1 MDGRIEQGNFDDY
14 PMLTLR
20 QMPVV
25 ETHIVASGGFW
36 GGMGEPPLPPVA
48 PALCNALYAATG
60 KPFHSL
66 PLSAHG
72 LRPA

>member
-1 MDGRIEQGNFDDY
+1 
-14 PMLTLR
+14 MLTLR

-25 ETHIVASGGFW
+25 ETHIVASGDFW

-60 KPFHSL
+60 KPIYSL
-66 PLSAHG
+66 PLSVHG

>member
-1 MDGRIEQGNFDDY
+1 VQQGNFHDY

-20 QMPVV
+20 QMPKV
-25 ETHIVASGGFW
+25 ETRIVASGDFW
-36 GGMGEPPLPPVA
+36 GGIGEPPLPPIA

-60 KPFHSL
+60 KAIPSL

-72 LRPA
+72 LRPV

>member
-1 MDGRIEQGNFDDY
+1 
-14 PMLTLR
+14 
-20 QMPVV
+20 MPVV